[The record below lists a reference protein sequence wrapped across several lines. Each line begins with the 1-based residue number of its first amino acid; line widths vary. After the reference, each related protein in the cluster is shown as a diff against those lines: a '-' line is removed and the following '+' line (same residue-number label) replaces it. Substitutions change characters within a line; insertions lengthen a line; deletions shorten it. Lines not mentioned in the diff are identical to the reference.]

1 MHVFKCLKRV
11 LISRFRWFIYFQMN
25 VKESTRVEN
34 YSGVQF
40 STEYDSLSTV
50 NTVYKSGVAKYEVI
64 QKTVNVPI

>member
-11 LISRFRWFIYFQMN
+11 LISRFRWFIYFEMN

-34 YSGVQF
+34 YSGVQI
-40 STEYDSLSTV
+40 STEYDSISTV